1 MKEQTAHHAIRT
13 ILSFSAEIVTKEFL
27 FLTSVKLVK
36 IAMMETRQRST
47 ISAIQM
53 AAVKESF
60 RNAGSPLFVVLANCA
75 LKRAAPVYQT
85 PVPEA
90 VANAKHALQVAKAIL
105 RIMPMTMGSASAPV
119 FYRTAISGARFATL
133 DLVLPQMQPAVSVA
147 EVQRLNRP
155 VF

>member
-36 IAMMETRQRST
+36 IALMETRQRST
-47 ISAIQM
+47 MSVIQM

-75 LKRAAPVYQT
+75 LKKAAPVYQT

-105 RIMPMTMGSASAPV
+105 RIGPMELGSPV
-119 FYRTAISGARFATL
+119 ISGPRIATL
-133 DLVLPQMQPAVSVA
+133 DIVLPQMQPAVSVA